1 MEPKLRFQKRRELQA
16 QLATKYQWEMHVT
29 HKASG
34 RVSAVTVELAAQLII
49 DGSHLEATEAEM
61 AAHLEEQRLRGEEI
75 AARTRGI
82 KRTNFRPNDGESDP
96 NARIYRYAG

>member
-1 MEPKLRFQKRRELQA
+1 MDLKLRFQRRKELQA
-16 QLATKYQWEMHVT
+16 QLAAKYQWEMHVT

-34 RVSAVTVELAAQLII
+34 RVSAVTVELGATLIC
-49 DGSHLEATEAEM
+49 DGSHLEATESEV

-82 KRTNFRPNDGESDP
+82 RRTNFRPNDGESDP